1 MSKKP
6 ECPKEISGLPVVC
19 TWIEG
24 WQEKMGEFI
33 DKKQDF
39 ILLGE
44 EEYLKKIEEAFRKKA
59 LKELIKIILLG
70 GAGAVAL
77 SGITS
82 TSLSVALGLGVFAVA
97 DPEPISKA
105 VVIAAVTAILGIT
118 AALLIWKIIKL
129 LKDRDNIIFTFEVGP
144 EGFRFLRIQFRAT

>member
-1 MSKKP
+1 MARKNGRVYRQKAGFYFVGRRR
-6 ECPKEISGLPVVC
+6 I
-19 TWIEG
+19 
-24 WQEKMGEFI
+24 F
-33 DKKQDF
+33 
-39 ILLGE
+39 
-44 EEYLKKIEEAFRKKA
+44 KKIEEAFRKKA